1 MGSEMCIRDRNVARH
16 LPADVV
22 EQAAILGALN
32 AARLADHTWASEAAS
47 HIANRL
53 DGLAKPLERG
63 WEGISLDDGGIAFTL
78 TLRGVTER
86 HAIDGALVRSQ
97 DAKRLDEDTLVMKL
111 QKLYE
116 KPGILSLKG
125 KEVPITGPVSLVDG
139 IMEFGRKGINMQRY
153 KGLGEMNPNQLWETT
168 LDPNVRTLL
177 QVKVSHT
184 DDAEEDSCT

>member
-1 MGSEMCIRDRNVARH
+1 M
-16 LPADVV
+16 
-22 EQAAILGALN
+22 
-32 AARLADHTWASEAAS
+32 
-47 HIANRL
+47 
-53 DGLAKPLERG
+53 AKPLERG

-116 KPGILSLKG
+116 KHGILSLKG

-153 KGLGEMNPNQLWETT
+153 KGLGEMNPDQLWETT
-168 LDPNVRTLL
+168 LDKNYRSLLSVKIEELNDANQIFETLMGDL
-177 QVKVSHT
+177 TDGRKHFIQENSLKVANL
-184 DDAEEDSCT
+184 DI